1 MTQLKIKNYK
11 LKNKIIAG
19 FFLAVAFMAPAQ
31 IVYGDNEVVNSVVGP
46 TTETNNAIKIQYPTA
61 DKIKHP
67 AVIAKNIIYVIDG
80 ILGIIMVILLTYG
93 GFIWMTA
100 AGDSKK
106 TDKARDLMQQSIV
119 GLIIIIATWAL
130 AWFIIEKIGEAVFG
144 GSTT

>member
-1 MTQLKIKNYK
+1 M
-11 LKNKIIAG
+11 IALLLTS
-19 FFLAVAFMAPAQ
+19 FQV
-31 IVYGDNEVVNSVVGP
+31 VYGDNEVVNSVVGP

-80 ILGIIMVILLTYG
+80 ILGILMVILLTYG

-106 TDKARDLMQQSIV
+106 TDKAKDLMQQSIV

-144 GSTT
+144 GPPTM

>member
-19 FFLAVAFMAPAQ
+19 FFLAVVFMVPAQ
-31 IVYGDNEVVNSVVGP
+31 IAYGDVVNSVVGP
-46 TTETNNAIKIQYPTA
+46 TTETNNAIKIQYPA
-61 DKIKHP
+61 VDKIKHP

-80 ILGIIMVILLTYG
+80 ILGILMVILLTYG